1 MNFKFSEDKTRFYAS
16 EIICALEYLHNNEI
30 IYRDLKP
37 ENILLDSDGHLR
49 LVDFGLSKF
58 VGGSANDLT
67 RSFCGTPSYL
77 APEVIMKVGYNKMVD
92 WWGLGILLTEMVVGA
107 PPFND

>member
-1 MNFKFSEDKTRFYAS
+1 MLEKEARFYIA
-16 EIICALEYLHNNEI
+16 ELILALDYLHESGF

-49 LVDFGLSKF
+49 LVDFGLSKY
-58 VGGSANDLT
+58 VGGGANDLT
-67 RSFCGTPSYL
+67 YEFCGTPSYL

-92 WWGLGILLTEMVVGA
+92 WWGLGILLVEMVVGA